1 MELLSVEYGDLGDFF
16 GGDPPYQSQNA
27 CLKIRLAVDPKLLDL
42 QGRPDKIAAD
52 LGRIFPSVQNIISR
66 ERNPNEGDPNNK
78 NVDSANTVA
87 YLVGGIIVDLQRDLC
102 EWPAGHSC
110 HCQNEPASHI
120 YELCIESIDE
130 RVARFSAQFAVELVR
145 MMLLQERF
153 DPRMIWVID
162 LVRHLR
168 RQPRLRLSPKR
179 IAHRLACSE
188 SSASWAIQ
196 ALQRYGYLSADQ
208 VRRPRRAK
216 KGCILIVDDSAQIR
230 DLLGRILEWLGYDVV
245 TAIDGEEGLILLDW
259 ANYAAIFVDLVM
271 PSLDGKAFIERAKS
285 NGVTSPIF
293 VISAY
298 SHRWEPHDLQALGA
312 TAFIPKPF
320 SIADI
325 EKLIKSYL

>member
-1 MELLSVEYGDLGDFF
+1 MELLSVEYGDFADLFDGE
-16 GGDPPYQSQNA
+16 PPYKSRNA
-27 CLKIRLAVDPKLLDL
+27 CLKIKLAIDPPLLDL
-42 QGRPDKIAAD
+42 KGRPKKIATD
-52 LGRIFPSVQNIISR
+52 LGQVFPSVQNIIPR
-66 ERNPNEGDPNNK
+66 EYADNPAD
-78 NVDSANTVA
+78 TVA

-102 EWPAGHSC
+102 EWPAGHNC
-110 HCQNEPASHI
+110 HCQNERTDYV

-130 RVARFSAQFAVELVR
+130 HVARFAAQFAIELVR

-168 RQPRLRLSPKR
+168 RQPRLRLIPKR

-188 SSASWAIQ
+188 SSARWAIQ
-196 ALQRYGYLSADQ
+196 ALQRYGYLPADQ
-208 VRRPRRAK
+208 IRRPRRAK
-216 KGCILIVDDSAQIR
+216 SGCILIVDDSAQIR

-245 TAIDGEEGLILLDW
+245 TAVDGQEGLILLDW

-271 PSLDGKAFIERAKS
+271 PSLDGRTFIEHARS
-285 NGVTSPIF
+285 HGTTSPIF

-298 SHRWEPHDLQALGA
+298 SHRWEPSELEALGA
-312 TAFIPKPF
+312 TAYIPKPF
-320 SIADI
+320 SITEI

>member
-1 MELLSVEYGDLGDFF
+1 MELLSVEYGDFADFF
-16 GGDPPYQSQNA
+16 DGDPPYKSQNA
-27 CLKIRLAVDPKLLDL
+27 CLKIKLAVDPKLLDL
-42 QGRPDKIAAD
+42 QGRPDRIATD
-52 LGRIFPSVQNIISR
+52 LGQIFPSVQNSVSHKRTLR
-66 ERNPNEGDPNNK
+66 EG
-78 NVDSANTVA
+78 NTHLADTIA
-87 YLVGGIIVDLQRDLC
+87 YLVGDIIVDLQRDLC

-110 HCQNEPASHI
+110 HCQSTQAGHI
-120 YELCIESIDE
+120 YELCIESIEE
-130 RVARFSAQFAVELVR
+130 RVARFAAQFAIELVR

-179 IAHRLACSE
+179 VAHRLSCSE
-188 SSASWAIQ
+188 SSAKWAIQ
-196 ALQRYGYLSADQ
+196 ALQRYGYLAADQ

-216 KGCILIVDDSAQIR
+216 KECILIVDDSAQIR

-245 TAIDGEEGLILLDW
+245 TAIDGDEGLILLDW

-271 PSLDGKAFIERAKS
+271 PSLDGKTFIEHARS
-285 NGVTSPIF
+285 NGITSPIF

-298 SHRWEPHDLQALGA
+298 SHRWQPKELEALGA

-320 SIADI
+320 SITEI
-325 EKLIKSYL
+325 EKLIKSHL